1 MDSSLSQDNRGYTG
15 QQTLADGAGEFNV
28 LRFLISQALGRVA
41 TATLVQVKSVDT
53 AASPPTVTVQILVNQ
68 VDGAGQAVPH
78 ADIYGI
84 PYVRLQGGENAV
96 IIDPAPG
103 DIGLAVF
110 ASRDI
115 SSVKANKGAANPGS
129 RRVFD
134 YADGIYIG
142 GVLNGTPT
150 QFVRFT
156 DAGIEV
162 VSPTMVTVTAPAIEL
177 DGAVHIT
184 GAVTGDTTAVFDGNV
199 TGAGIGL
206 STHKHTDVTA
216 GAANSG
222 GPTP

>member
-1 MDSSLSQDNRGYTG
+1 MDSSLSQDNRGYAG
-15 QQTLADGAGEFNV
+15 LQTLADSAGEFNV
-28 LRFLISQALGRVA
+28 MRFIIAQAMGRMA
-41 TATLVQVKSVDT
+41 TATLVQVKAVDT
-53 AASPPTVTVQILVNQ
+53 GAQTVDMQILVNQ

-78 ADIYGI
+78 ATIFGI
-84 PYVRLQGGENAV
+84 PYVRIQGGANA
-96 IIDPAPG
+96 IIMDPHVG

-115 SSVKANKGAANPGS
+115 SSVKANKGPANPGS

-134 YADGIYIG
+134 YADGLYVG

-162 VSPTMVTVTAPAIEL
+162 TSPTMVTVAAPSIEL

-184 GAVTGDTTAVFDGNV
+184 GAVTGDVTAVFQGNV

-206 STHKHTDVTA
+206 STHKHTGVTA
-216 GAANSG
+216 GGANSG